1 MFEMLNLELF
11 LLVAK
16 AFVIFTSLPVHG
28 FASAWVAVKCGDNTP
43 KQYGKLTLNPFVH
56 LDLIGCICMI
66 LVGYGWGK
74 PVEVDSRNFKNP
86 KVGNILFSLARPVS
100 SLLLAFLW
108 IIIGRILSIFTES
121 IAISFIVQYS
131 ARLNI
136 GLAVFM
142 LSFVALTKL
151 AVFIVHHLS
160 PQIQYKF
167 FANPH
172 MFHMILLLIVW
183 VTPVSIVITTISS
196 NIYDLFYNIV
206 YFIG

>member
-16 AFVIFTSLPVHG
+16 AFVIFTSLPVQG

-74 PVEVDSRNFKNP
+74 PVEVDSRNFKDP
-86 KVGNILFSLARPVS
+86 KVGNILFSLSRPVS
-100 SLLLAFLW
+100 SLLLAFIW
-108 IIIGRILSIFTES
+108 VIIGRILSIFTKS
-121 IAISFIVQYS
+121 ITISFIVRYS
-131 ARLNI
+131 ALLNI

-167 FANPH
+167 FANPY